1 MSCLGVIL
9 VDDFTIE
16 SLDHIFCRPTVYYTQ
31 GLHLFLNLCMCLGL
45 CPRVD
50 SNFESI

>member
-9 VDDFTIE
+9 RDDFTIE
-16 SLDHIFCRPTVYYTQ
+16 SLDHIFFRPTVYYTQ